1 MNIVDPILFQCR
13 QQPPAAAI
21 CVPGA
26 AIGLI
31 SYRRLALFIHNI
43 ARRLASAGLRPGQLV
58 AVNVE
63 DQIFHIAML
72 LALAR
77 LGTASVSMRATSRAS
92 LPIDAFITDK
102 TLPAGLVD
110 RVILANMSWTEG
122 DGIPVE
128 APPVRPDDL
137 CRVILTSGTTGEPKG
152 VPISH
157 RLLADRIARH
167 TTVFGARVADCRR
180 IYSDMPITTS
190 LGFQFLIATLARGG
204 TYFLP
209 GDSFESTLKV
219 IEQYQAQ
226 CVLAPPSG
234 LELLLNWFEV
244 TPAYQSNLQVVISAG
259 DLLSQT
265 LSRRVRARMCSHL
278 VSVYGSTE
286 ASITATAPVHGIDRV
301 AGAVGYLTPG
311 VRAQI
316 VDRDGVVQPHGREG
330 LLRIR
335 SEFAVDRYLG
345 EPPGSERVF
354 RDGWFQPGD
363 IATIDAEGLLAITG
377 RDKNVLNL
385 GGDKISPEVIEAE
398 VASFPGI
405 AEVAVTSL
413 PNPVGI
419 HEVVAVIVCNSEID
433 AEALARHCTAR
444 LSPQFVPAHFLMAD
458 QLPRND
464 MGKIDRHQLAER
476 MQATRP
482 AATSNAT

>member
-13 QQPPAAAI
+13 QQPPVAAI
-21 CVPGA
+21 CAPGA
-26 AIGLI
+26 EIGLI

-43 ARRLASAGLRPGQLV
+43 CRRLAATGLRPGQLV

-77 LGTASVSMRATSRAS
+77 LGMASVSVRGLRMV
-92 LPIDAFITDK
+92 LPVDGFITEK
-102 TLPAGLVD
+102 TLPAGVTD
-110 RVILANMSWTEG
+110 RVILADMSWTEG
-122 DGIPVE
+122 DGIPVD
-128 APPVRPDDL
+128 APAIRPDDL

-152 VPISH
+152 APISH
-157 RLLADRIARH
+157 RLLANRIARH
-167 TTVFGARVADCRR
+167 STAFGARVADCRR

-190 LGFQFLIATLARGG
+190 LGFQFLLATLWRGG

-209 GDSFESTLKV
+209 GDSFESTLRAM
-219 IEQYQAQ
+219 EQYQTQ

-234 LELLLNWFEV
+234 LELLLKWFEI
-244 TPAYQSNLQVVISAG
+244 TPAYQSNIQVVISGG
-259 DLLSQT
+259 DLLSQA
-265 LSRRVRARMCSHL
+265 LSRRVRMRMCSHL

-286 ASITATAPVHGIDRV
+286 ASITATAPAHEIDRT

-316 VDRDGVVQPHGREG
+316 VDRDGVVLPPGREG

-335 SEFAVDRYLG
+335 SEFAVDHYFG
-345 EPPGSERVF
+345 EPAGSERVF

-363 IATIDAEGLLAITG
+363 IATIDAEDLLVITG
-377 RDKNVLNL
+377 RDKNVLNI
-385 GGDKISPEVIEAE
+385 GGDKISPEVVEAA

-413 PNPVGI
+413 PNALGN
-419 HEVVAVIVCNSEID
+419 HEVIAVIVGNTELD
-433 AEALARHCTAR
+433 LEALGRHCAAR
-444 LSPQFVPAHFLMAD
+444 LSPQFVPAHFAVTD
-458 QLPRND
+458 RLPRND
-464 MGKIDRHQLAER
+464 MGKIDRPRLAER
-476 MQATRP
+476 LRANLAGQVSA
-482 AATSNAT
+482 

>member
-13 QQPPAAAI
+13 QQPPVAAI

-26 AIGLI
+26 DIGLI

-43 ARRLASAGLRPGQLV
+43 SRRLAATGLRPGQLV
-58 AVNVE
+58 AVSIA

-77 LGTASVSMRATSRAS
+77 LGMASVSARGAAR
-92 LPIDAFITDK
+92 LPLPVDGFITDK
-102 TLPAGLVD
+102 TLPAGVTD
-110 RVILANMSWTEG
+110 RVILADMSWTEG
-122 DGIPVE
+122 DGIPVD
-128 APPVRPDDL
+128 APAVRPDDL

-190 LGFQFLIATLARGG
+190 LGFQFLLATLWRGG
-204 TYFLP
+204 AYFLP
-209 GDSFESTLKV
+209 GDSFASTLTAM
-219 IEQYQAQ
+219 EQYRTQ

-234 LELLLNWFEV
+234 LELLLRWFEV
-244 TPAYQSNLQVVISAG
+244 MPAYQSNIQVVISGG
-259 DLLSQT
+259 DLLSQA
-265 LSRRVRARMCSHL
+265 LSRRVRMRMCSHL
-278 VSVYGSTE
+278 VSAYGSTE
-286 ASITATAPVHGIDRV
+286 ASITASAPAHEIDHM

-316 VDRDGVVQPHGREG
+316 VDRNGVVQSPGREG

-345 EPPGSERVF
+345 EPSGERVF

-363 IATIDAEGLLAITG
+363 LATLDAEGLLIITG
-377 RDKNVLNL
+377 RDKNVLNI
-385 GGDKISPEVIEAE
+385 GGDKISPEFVEAA
-398 VASFPGI
+398 VAAFPGI

-413 PNPVGI
+413 PNAVGN
-419 HEVVAVIVCNSEID
+419 HEIVAVIVGNGEID
-433 AEALARHCTAR
+433 LEALGRHCAAR
-444 LSPQFVPAHFLMAD
+444 LSPQFVPAHFAMTD
-458 QLPRND
+458 RLPRND
-464 MGKIDRHQLAER
+464 MGKIDRPQLTER
-476 MQATRP
+476 LRASMAP
-482 AATSNAT
+482 AGS

>member
-13 QQPPAAAI
+13 QQPPVAAI

-26 AIGLI
+26 EIGLI

-43 ARRLASAGLRPGQLV
+43 SRRLTATGLRPGHLV
-58 AVNVE
+58 AVSIE

-77 LGTASVSMRATSRAS
+77 LGMASVSARGAARQP
-92 LPIDAFITDK
+92 LPIDGFITDK
-102 TLPAGLVD
+102 TLPAGVVD
-110 RVILANMSWTEG
+110 RVILADMSWTEG
-122 DGIPVE
+122 DGIPVD

-137 CRVILTSGTTGEPKG
+137 CRVILTSGTTGESKG

-157 RLLADRIARH
+157 RLLTDRVGRH

-190 LGFQFLIATLARGG
+190 LGFQFLLATLWRGG

-209 GDSFESTLKV
+209 GDSFESTLKM

-234 LELLLNWFEV
+234 LELLLKWFEA
-244 TPAYQSNLQVVISAG
+244 TPAYQSDLQVVISGG
-259 DLLSQT
+259 DLLTQA

-286 ASITATAPVHGIDRV
+286 ASITATAPAHEIDRM

-363 IATIDAEGLLAITG
+363 IATLDAEGLLAITG
-377 RDKNVLNL
+377 RDKNVLNI
-385 GGDKISPEVIEAE
+385 GGDKISPEVIEAAVGE
-398 VASFPGI
+398 FSGI

-413 PNPVGI
+413 PNAVGN
-419 HEVVAVIVCNSEID
+419 HEIIAVVVGDGEID
-433 AEALARHCTAR
+433 LKALGRHCAAR
-444 LSPQFVPAHFLMAD
+444 LSPQFVPAHFAVTD
-458 QLPRND
+458 RLPRND
-464 MGKIDRHQLAER
+464 MGKIDRPQLLER
-476 MQATRP
+476 LRSSVAP
-482 AATSNAT
+482 AGS